1 MDEQHQKHDNSGIL
15 FINDKKTKDGQP
27 SMRGRAT
34 INGKD
39 YYVSAWTKLTKENK
53 KYLSLAFEPANNLAT
68 AVKATSVAQQT
79 QPNGI
84 EDDLP
89 Y

>member
-1 MDEQHQKHDNSGIL
+1 MDEQHKKRDNSGVL
-15 FINDKKTKDGQP
+15 FVNDKKTKEGQP

-34 INGKD
+34 INGVD
-39 YYVSAWTKLTKENK
+39 YYVSAWTKLTKDDK
-53 KYLSLAFEPANNLAT
+53 KYLSLAFESANNSTT
-68 AVKATSVAQQT
+68 AAQRQSSKS
-79 QPNGI
+79 N